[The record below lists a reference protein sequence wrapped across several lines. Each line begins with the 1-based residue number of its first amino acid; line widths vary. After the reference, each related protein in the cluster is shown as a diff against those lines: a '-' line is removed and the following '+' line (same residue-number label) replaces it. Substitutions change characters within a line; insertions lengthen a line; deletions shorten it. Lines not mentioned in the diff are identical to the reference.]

1 MYIVLQ
7 DCILHQF
14 AMKKW
19 SLNSEKHCSL
29 IALLQQSAGI
39 VLIEEERTLFNT
51 TNPYQDINNQSC
63 ELGHSGQMENSKVM
77 IFFYYYN
84 YYKLILLSKHDKTHS
99 LLINS
104 AVLVFLAA
112 SEWSASPASS
122 LSSMSGY
129 LNRITGLVT
138 G

>member
-14 AMKKW
+14 AMKKL

-63 ELGHSGQMENSKVM
+63 EPGHSGRMENSKVM
-77 IFFYYYN
+77 ILF
-84 YYKLILLSKHDKTHS
+84 YYKLILLSKHDKT
-99 LLINS
+99 L
-104 AVLVFLAA
+104 VLNQFGCFGV
-112 SEWSASPASS
+112 PSS
-122 LSSMSGY
+122 
-129 LNRITGLVT
+129 R
-138 G
+138 